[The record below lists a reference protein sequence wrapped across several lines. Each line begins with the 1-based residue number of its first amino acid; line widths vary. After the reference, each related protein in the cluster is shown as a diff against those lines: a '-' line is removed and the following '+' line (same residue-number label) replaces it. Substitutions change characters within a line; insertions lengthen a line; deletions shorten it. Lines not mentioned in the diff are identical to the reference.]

1 MGNSGSE
8 PAGPGPAAAEAEAGP
23 SQGQAPPGTPGE
35 EPRRAPPAA
44 PGPPTPA
51 EELHGETRRHCG
63 SAALHETPTPRAIL
77 RRESGQAFGRRVK
90 RCIAGRF
97 IPSGAEPGPA
107 PPHPRPA
114 PRRRSG
120 WGRGSPGPP
129 RTASSPGSR
138 SSRAAPCPPRPAAA
152 LVMTS

>member
-8 PAGPGPAAAEAEAGP
+8 PAGPGPAAAGP
-23 SQGQAPPGTPGE
+23 SQGQAPPGTPGEE

-97 IPSGAEPGPA
+97 IPSGAEPGPPPPAPA
-107 PPHPRPA
+107 PPRGAGAAGAEVRRVRPA
-114 PRRRSG
+114 P
-120 WGRGSPGPP
+120 PP
-129 RTASSPGSR
+129 
-138 SSRAAPCPPRPAAA
+138 PPAPAAA
-152 LVMTS
+152 APPPARLVQPLRSS